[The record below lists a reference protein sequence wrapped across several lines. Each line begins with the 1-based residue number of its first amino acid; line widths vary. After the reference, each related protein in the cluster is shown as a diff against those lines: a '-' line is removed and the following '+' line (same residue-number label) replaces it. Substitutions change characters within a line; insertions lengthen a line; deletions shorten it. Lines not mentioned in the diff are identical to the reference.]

1 MSLQNAW
8 YSKQKWVWILAPFTF
23 LFWCISS
30 LRRAAFKLGLK
41 RIKHS
46 RLPVIIV
53 GNISVGGNGKTPV
66 TLALVE
72 YLQSQGHIPAV
83 LSRGYGGTQTTFPH
97 LLTEHCEPI
106 IVGDEPAL
114 MAKRL
119 NCPIVI
125 DPKRARGSEFI
136 EQHTNATVII
146 CDDGLQHYALA
157 RSIELCVLDKRGVG
171 NGYLL
176 PMGPLR
182 EGAWRLNSVDACIL
196 NANEDESALTS
207 NLSLVS
213 SPVFSMALKATK
225 WVNVSTNEQMS
236 INAFSLA
243 GKNVAALAGIGDP
256 KRFFST
262 LHNLGIVPNKEIA
275 LPDHHHFQASDIPSG
290 YTVLMTEKDA
300 IKCANIAHSDCWY
313 LQVNAILPATFYA
326 FLQTKLTKQTYK

>member
-8 YSKQKWVWILAPFTF
+8 YTKQKWVWILAPFTL

-30 LRRAAFKLGLK
+30 LRRASFKLGFK
-41 RIKHS
+41 RIKRS

-72 YLQSQGHIPAV
+72 YLQSQGHTPAV
-83 LSRGYGGTQTTFPH
+83 LSRGYGGSQTTFPH
-97 LLTEHCEPI
+97 LLTPHCKPSV
-106 IVGDEPAL
+106 VGDEPAL

-125 DPKRARGSEFI
+125 DPKRARGSEYI
-136 EQHTNATVII
+136 EQHTKVSVII

-157 RSIELCVLDKRGVG
+157 RSIELCVLDKRGIG

-196 NANEDESALTS
+196 NANEEENALV
-207 NLSLVS
+207 NKLSSVR
-213 SPVFSMALKATK
+213 SPLFTMALKATS
-225 WVNVSTNEQMS
+225 WVNVASNERRSLQD
-236 INAFSLA
+236 FSLE

-262 LHNLGIVPNKEIA
+262 LHNIGILPSKEIS

-313 LQVNAILPATFYA
+313 LQVNAVLPETFYA
-326 FLQTKLTKQTYK
+326 FLQTKLAQETYK